1 MVSLLFSC
9 WIWTSFD
16 AICAAIAVFASVM
29 LENAER
35 SATDAAAKL
44 FTDSYRFSNVVS
56 AGVSLCSVVLYPGR
70 NLAAC
75 TQI

>member
-1 MVSLLFSC
+1 MVSLSFSC
-9 WIWTSFD
+9 WIWASFA

-56 AGVSLCSVVLYPGR
+56 AGVSLCSVALYPVW
-70 NLAAC
+70 NPASCAE
-75 TQI
+75 I